1 MSTDQ
6 HECPNTA
13 AVAGLAREIE
23 AVRRTV
29 ERLDR
34 VAEDVGGLSQL
45 VNDLVNQVDAAS
57 RTGVPLAAPSW
68 LDLPE
73 EMSAAKF
80 TLRELVDWL
89 DTVFLRYPDGAR
101 ALPECWLWHPDVVEE
116 VLWLMH
122 AWKAAYRGEGAT
134 VQLAGDW
141 HDRYRPGV
149 VRRLRERA
157 GTCSLDNH
165 TPRASRPSEAQPG
178 APLTEA
184 LQTIAQ
190 WWAAH
195 RADAPP
201 EPTSEQLAKASGNA
215 WGAGRR

>member
-23 AVRRTV
+23 TVRRMV

-57 RTGVPLAAPSW
+57 RTAAPLAAASW

-73 EMSAAKF
+73 EMPAAAF
-80 TLRELVDWL
+80 TIRELVDWL
-89 DTVFLRYPDGAR
+89 GRVFLRYPDAAR

-116 VLWLMH
+116 VLWLMY
-122 AWKAAYRGEGAT
+122 AWKAAYRADSGT
-134 VQLAGDW
+134 VHLAGDW

-149 VRRLRERA
+149 VRRVRERA

-165 TPRASRPSEAQPG
+165 TPRASRPSGAQPG
-178 APLTEA
+178 APMAEA
-184 LQTIAQ
+184 LQPIAQ
-190 WWAAH
+190 WWAKD
-195 RADAPP
+195 RADPPP
-201 EPTSEQLAKASGNA
+201 EPTDEQLAKAGSNA
-215 WGAGRR
+215 WGGGRR